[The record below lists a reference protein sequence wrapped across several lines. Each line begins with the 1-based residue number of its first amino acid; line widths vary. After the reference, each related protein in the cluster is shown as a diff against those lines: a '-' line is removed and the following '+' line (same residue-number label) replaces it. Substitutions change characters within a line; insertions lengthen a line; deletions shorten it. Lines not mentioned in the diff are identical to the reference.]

1 MCVYVRERLLYVC
14 CVCVCARLHLDV
26 VAFVC
31 THVRVTQ
38 LTFFFLLLAFPC
50 LSPRLGFV
58 LCLQGESLLSLTL
71 PPDSNVRRAPSV
83 ETSQLSPY

>member
-38 LTFFFLLLAFPC
+38 LTFFFLLLAFP
-50 LSPRLGFV
+50 
-58 LCLQGESLLSLTL
+58 
-71 PPDSNVRRAPSV
+71 
-83 ETSQLSPY
+83 